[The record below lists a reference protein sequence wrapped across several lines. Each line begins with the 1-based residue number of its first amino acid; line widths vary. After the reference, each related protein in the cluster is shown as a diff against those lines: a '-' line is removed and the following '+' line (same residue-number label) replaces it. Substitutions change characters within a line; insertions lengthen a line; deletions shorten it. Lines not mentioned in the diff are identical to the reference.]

1 MLSRILSPLLVLNL
15 IYGSI
20 AQATSPEPA
29 KDYLDRLGSASQDLQ
44 EFQNQLKDKEKL
56 KKTLGYYFLTSED
69 RADYE
74 EMFQVMALMTP
85 LQWSLVWAEAQT
97 KGYNL
102 FLQAVNPSLEENK
115 GPLAAHAPHFTVH
128 PATLPEDLKRNLSG
142 FIETPT
148 GVVFSKYVP
157 QTSEVIK
164 KSSPLLLGGGFP
176 FNQIQFKEFNAK
188 VATVS
193 NVDFYDSL
201 CTGLPVLYDE
211 VLNEGKACRPYQPA
225 GPTQLLIDEIA
236 FRVAQTYLYGYAQ
249 VAFYSLTQIQNAVF
263 RMTRLMVGGV
273 TLVDQAYAVASI
285 AKARDYQKGQAIF
298 TGISY
303 GGLIGAKIGALFPGQ
318 FKALVLVSPGLD
330 SPAHSRALRDVNAGL
345 ETSTIHHRVVRQLIK
360 DTAFSPRY
368 DAYRPLCLND
378 YDLGFRNSL
387 QAKMLGEL
395 DLNIFEDLKRVQDRI
410 YMITGAKDASVP
422 PLKQISAM
430 KVVFSKKPIA
440 GSFILVPDGGHA
452 LWGNPAQSAETAII
466 RSLEEIQKGP
476 TGVFQD
482 GGVYLWNESQK
493 SFEVLGYGEK
503 GLQAAEAFIASL
515 PPPAPAPPV
524 PHKK

>member
-1 MLSRILSPLLVLNL
+1 MLSRILSPLLVLTL
-15 IYGSI
+15 LSVSI
-20 AQATSPEPA
+20 AQATLPEPA
-29 KDYLDRLGSASQDLQ
+29 QDYLNRLGSASQDLQ

-56 KKTLGYYFLTSED
+56 KKTLGYYFLTPED

-74 EMFQVMALMTP
+74 EMFQVMAFMTP
-85 LQWSLVWAEAQT
+85 AQWSLVWAEAQF

-102 FLQAVNPSLEENK
+102 FLRSVNPSLEENR
-115 GPLAAHAPHFTVH
+115 GLLTARRPHLSVS
-128 PATLPEDLKRNLSG
+128 ASTLPEDLKNNLTG

-148 GVVFSKYVP
+148 GIVFSKYVP
-157 QTSEVIK
+157 QNSKEQRE
-164 KSSPLLLGGGFP
+164 SSPLLLGGGFP
-176 FNQIQFKEFNAK
+176 FNQIQFQDFNAK
-188 VATVS
+188 VSKVS

-225 GPTQLLIDEIA
+225 GPTQLLIDEMA

-273 TLVDQAYAVASI
+273 TLVDQAYAIASI
-285 AKARDYQKGQAIF
+285 TQARQYQKGQAIF

-368 DAYRPLCLND
+368 DAYRPICLND
-378 YDLGFRNSL
+378 YDLAFRNSL

-395 DLNIFEDLKRVQDRI
+395 DLNIFEDLKRVQDRV

-422 PLKQISAM
+422 PLKQIAAM
-430 KVVFSKKPIA
+430 KVLFAKQPTT

-452 LWGNPAQSAETAII
+452 LWGNPAQSAETAVI
-466 RSLEEIQKGP
+466 RSLEEIQKG
-476 TGVFQD
+476 TAGFFQD
-482 GGVYLWNESQK
+482 GGVYLWNEGQK

-503 GLQAAEAFIASL
+503 GLLAAETFIASL
-515 PPPAPAPPV
+515 PPPAPPV
-524 PHKK
+524 PPKK